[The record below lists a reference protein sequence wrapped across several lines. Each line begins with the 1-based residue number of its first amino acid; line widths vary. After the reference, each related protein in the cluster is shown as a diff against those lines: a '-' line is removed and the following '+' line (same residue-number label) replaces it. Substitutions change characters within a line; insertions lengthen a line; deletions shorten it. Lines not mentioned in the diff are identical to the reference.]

1 MLASGSEDHSL
12 RVWDLRT
19 ETAVARLCGHEQ
31 LVIDAFTT
39 SRHLFSA
46 SFDATVRVW
55 QLGGEWQCLHRLSA
69 SRSFEHCHAVAV
81 YGEYGE
87 DCGGEY
93 GGEYGGECAT
103 AAAAGAAATPR
114 APMLLFAGTDDAKI
128 RCWRL
133 GPGGGLG
140 GGPGG
145 GDGGGGGPELD
156 YSLDP
161 LDSAPVALPH
171 LVAHTKNDQRSSS
184 VRVLLLEG
192 RLLFSGADDATIHVW
207 DASMSP
213 PQLEATLRGHK
224 HFIRSL
230 CLCGGGGSV
239 GGVAAPRYL
248 ASGSFDCDI
257 RLWSLEAGALGEC
270 VRVFARAH
278 EKVVRCLAAGAR
290 THFLFSGSWDGKIK
304 VFNLNSMHCEG
315 TLLHER
321 TYVNCLAASDD
332 FLFTG
337 SKQGHIR
344 VWTPT
349 AKMAT
354 VK

>member
-19 ETAVARLCGHEQ
+19 ETAVAQLCGHEQ

-39 SRHLFSA
+39 ARHLFSA

-55 QLGGEWQCLHRLSA
+55 QLGGEWQCLHRVSA

-87 DCGGEY
+87 YGEY
-93 GGEYGGECAT
+93 GGNDGGECA
-103 AAAAGAAATPR
+103 AR

-133 GPGGGLG
+133 GPGGPG

-145 GDGGGGGPELD
+145 GGGGELELD
-156 YSLDP
+156 SP
-161 LDSAPVALPH
+161 PVALPH
-171 LVAHTKNDQRSSS
+171 LEAHTKNDQRSSS

-192 RLLFSGADDATIHVW
+192 RLLFSGADDATINVW

-213 PQLEATLRGHK
+213 PQLEATLRGHR

-230 CLCGGGGSV
+230 CLCGGGGVGGGGGSV

-278 EKVVRCLAAGAR
+278 EKVVRCLAAGAG

-337 SKQGHIR
+337 SKQGQIR